1 MIYILSKFKEA
12 AMKQSKMFIPT
23 LREVPN
29 DADSKSHQLLLKAGM
44 IKQVA
49 SGVYSYLPIAKRV
62 LNKIEAI
69 VREEMEAIDGVE
81 ILMPAL
87 QPSELWSESGRWQSY
102 GAELM
107 RMTDRHG
114 REFALGPTHEE
125 IITSLVRDELKSYK
139 KLPVTLF
146 QIQNKFRDEKRPRF
160 GLLRGREFI
169 MKDAYS
175 FHATDESLDETYQDM
190 YGAYSRIFSRVNLN
204 FRPVIADSG
213 AIGGSHTHEFMALAE
228 IGEDTICYTDESDYA
243 ANIEKAEVK
252 YVPNVEHTEEKDLE
266 KVHTPGVK
274 TAQQLADLLGKRL
287 DEIVKSMIVK
297 VDDQFI
303 MFLIRGHHELNDVKV
318 KSYFGTE
325 TVEMATD
332 KEIQAILGATPGS
345 LGPVGVEKIEI
356 YADNS
361 VQDINNLAVGANE
374 TDYHYINANL
384 GRDFNVKAFDDFRFI
399 LEGEMAAD
407 GSGPIK
413 FAEGIE
419 VGQVFKLGTKYSESM
434 NATFLN
440 DQGRAE
446 PMIMGCYG
454 IGVSRTLSAVIEQH
468 HDEKGIIWP
477 TSITPFDIHIITAN
491 AKQDTQR
498 ELADQLYDAY
508 KRDYEVLYDDRNER
522 AGVKFNDADLIGV
535 PVRIVVGKQASEEI
549 VEVKNRRTGES
560 FEVPVSE
567 LDTKIKAIYASF
579 EH

>member
-1 MIYILSKFKEA
+1 
-12 AMKQSKMFIPT
+12 MKQSKMFIPT

-69 VREEMEAIDGVE
+69 VRDEMEAIDGVE

-175 FHATDESLDETYQDM
+175 FHATEESLDQTYQDM
-190 YGAYSRIFSRVNLN
+190 YDAYSRIFSRVNLN

-252 YVPNVEHTEEKDLE
+252 YVPNVEHTEEKALE

-332 KEIQAILGATPGS
+332 EEIQAILGATPGS
-345 LGPVGVEKIEI
+345 LGPVGVDKIEI

-361 VQDINNLAVGANE
+361 VQDLNNLAVGANE

-468 HDEKGIIWP
+468 HDDKGIIWP
-477 TSITPFDIHIITAN
+477 TSITPFEIHIITAN
-491 AKQDTQR
+491 AKQDVQR

-508 KRDYEVLYDDRNER
+508 KRDYEVLYDDRIER

-535 PVRIVVGKQASEEI
+535 PVRVVVGKQAAEGI

-560 FEVPVSE
+560 FEVPVAD
-567 LDTKIKAIYASF
+567 LDEKIKAIYASF
-579 EH
+579 EG